1 MTDLLD
7 PIVQAIP
14 DSTPTPTP
22 TPTLGAGALTES
34 VQRSK
39 HVHVG
44 QQRTFN
50 PDALLEAGVGRAAA
64 GGAVVGLLLFT
75 VFVGLLGTWIGLDDA
90 GSVFLGVFTGF
101 WGGLGFGAMVG
112 ALVAVGRD
120 ERERAAVGNPS
131 PESP

>member
-14 DSTPTPTP
+14 VATQ
-22 TPTLGAGALTES
+22 TLGAGYSTES
-34 VQRSK
+34 VSVPRSK

-64 GGAVVGLLLFT
+64 GGAVVGFLLFT
-75 VFVGLLGTWIGLDDA
+75 VFVGLLGKWIGLDDA

-112 ALVAVGRD
+112 ALVVVGRD

>member
-7 PIVQAIP
+7 AIVKAVP
-14 DSTPTPTP
+14 VAPAALGPVASTKAEP
-22 TPTLGAGALTES
+22 L
-34 VQRSK
+34 SK
-39 HVHVG
+39 HVQVG

-64 GGAVVGLLLFT
+64 GGAVVGFLLFT

-112 ALVAVGRD
+112 ALVVVGRD